1 MIYHRRF
8 HILTPNITATIILTL
23 GKITPITIWPVVLR
37 PPLLPLPFIGDGDGD
52 GDVDVDDNEF
62 EEEDADEVEF
72 NVVARELGE
81 VSRGMDETA
90 VFGDDGMLD
99 EDELG
104 EGVIDEN
111 VLDCWDVCELGVAL
125 LLLAEPPATG

>member
-1 MIYHRRF
+1 MSF
-8 HILTPNITATIILTL
+8 
-23 GKITPITIWPVVLR
+23 V
-37 PPLLPLPFIGDGDGD
+37 GDGD

-62 EEEDADEVEF
+62 EEEDADEVELG
-72 NVVARELGE
+72 VVARELGE

-90 VFGDDGMLD
+90 VFGDDDMLD

-111 VLDCWDVCELGVAL
+111 VLDCWDVCELGVHQPL
-125 LLLAEPPATG
+125 VEPLGSPRYKNQCSYPYNCPRVPV

>member
-8 HILTPNITATIILTL
+8 HILTPNITATIILRL
-23 GKITPITIWPVVLR
+23 GKITPIAIWPVVLR
-37 PPLLPLPFIGDGDGD
+37 PPLLPLSFVGDGD

-62 EEEDADEVEF
+62 EEEDADEVELG
-72 NVVARELGE
+72 VVARELGE

-90 VFGDDGMLD
+90 VFGDDDMLD

-111 VLDCWDVCELGVAL
+111 VLDSWDVFEFGVTL
-125 LLLAEPPATG
+125 LLLVEPPAAG